1 MLGYLQLNRS
11 YSEKKN
17 CGDGTDGGAERQTGF
32 RRWITHLQNI
42 TGPIK
47 KAVASSFGFHFV
59 QISETRLC
67 KKMKKKN
74 KNKYWLDSKS
84 HRNLE
89 VMRPDNEFKERTSLD
104 MTQKKIEVCYPS
116 GLFFN
121 SDHYACSHLIS
132 SHQHWGRSSPAS
144 SRRQTGTNWQ
154 RLGLSP
160 GEEPPTVGDHICPE
174 SPIHGA
180 SAPPAEFKRRRK
192 PKAGPATAA
201 TPRCHLAADTDV
213 AHLTFR
219 L

>member
-1 MLGYLQLNRS
+1 MGVGLPTAQSLIFR
-11 YSEKKN
+11 KKKLRGRHRWR
-17 CGDGTDGGAERQTGF
+17 CGETDGVPEVDNPPAKHHQSY
-32 RRWITHLQNI
+32 Q
-42 TGPIK
+42 K
-47 KAVASSFGFHFV
+47 SSFGFHFV
-59 QISETRLC
+59 QISETRLR
-67 KKMKKKN
+67 KIMKKKPKN
-74 KNKYWLDSKS
+74 KNKYWLDTKS

-104 MTQKKIEVCYPS
+104 MTQVCYPS

-121 SDHYACSHLIS
+121 SDHYVCSHLIS

-144 SRRQTGTNWQ
+144 GRRQTGTNWQ